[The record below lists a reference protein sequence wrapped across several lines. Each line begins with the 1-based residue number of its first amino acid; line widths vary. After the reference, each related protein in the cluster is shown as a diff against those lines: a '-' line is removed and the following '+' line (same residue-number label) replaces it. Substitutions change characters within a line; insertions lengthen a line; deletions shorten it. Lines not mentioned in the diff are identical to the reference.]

1 MINTILTV
9 IAIICLI
16 TWTYFSIKQE
26 RKFNEMYEIIKAIGE
41 QTDEKALEYC
51 RYVVSSVKNKQTTL
65 RYSAWNQNIQ

>member
-51 RYVVSSVKNKQTTL
+51 RYVVSSVKNKQTVL
-65 RYSAWNQNIQ
+65 RYSEWDTNIQ